1 MKRLFSNTMKCYRV
15 FFIPFIDGLSK
26 TQNGEETST
35 YENIIKSSDTT
46 IGELL
51 TGAIVGFVAL
61 SLAGSLFYFLQ
72 EFLIGGF
79 IFVAF
84 LTSGCNGYSGLGEL
98 TNMVFSSFFESLL
111 CSTNGNKDITKY

>member
-1 MKRLFSNTMKCYRV
+1 MKCYRC
-15 FFIPFIDGLSK
+15 FFTPFIDGLNK

-84 LTSGCNGYSGLGEL
+84 LAGGCNGYSGLGDF
-98 TNMVFSSFFESLL
+98 TSMVFSSYFESLL
-111 CSTNGNKDITKY
+111 CSTSGNKDITKY

>member
-1 MKRLFSNTMKCYRV
+1 MKRLFSNTMKCCRFF

-35 YENIIKSSDTT
+35 YENIIKSIDTT
-46 IGELL
+46 LGELL

-61 SLAGSLFYFLQ
+61 SLAGGLFKFLQ

-84 LTSGCNGYSGLGEL
+84 LASGSNGYSGMEL
-98 TNMVFSSFFESLL
+98 
-111 CSTNGNKDITKY
+111 